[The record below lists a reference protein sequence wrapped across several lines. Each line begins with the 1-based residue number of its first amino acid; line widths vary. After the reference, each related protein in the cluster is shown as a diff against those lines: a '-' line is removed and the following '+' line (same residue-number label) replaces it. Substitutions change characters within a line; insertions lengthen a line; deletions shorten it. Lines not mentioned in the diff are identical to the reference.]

1 LLAVAGP
8 GLAQPGE
15 ATEQANGEPGVLFS
29 LGLNVGDA
37 FAYALDTELT
47 VTQMGSENDAEPSAL
62 PEQALEYEAEVR
74 FTVIDV
80 GDDGAARLR
89 AAVFAYE
96 AEWEDAAG
104 ETEYSHGGLEQLRQ
118 QMNENGDGDPDA
130 EGDRDASP
138 LDRAFMALAR
148 TTVSVTLDAEGAVT
162 GLTGFERFNE
172 LVRGEAAVDDR
183 FIGPFANEPFR
194 ELIEPLFTIDGARG
208 ARWSVGDGWQTDKSL
223 DFSNVAALDYTYSWQ
238 VDEIEDDEVELS
250 GAAQVSVRR
259 PTTPDALRPDLALRA
274 ASETVETEYDRERR
288 LVSERDASYQLELV
302 FSWAGDE
309 RSMLLEQTTRGST
322 ALELIDPDSLGW
334 SDEERGDDDDEG
346 DGGEDGD
353 T

>member
-1 LLAVAGP
+1 
-8 GLAQPGE
+8 
-15 ATEQANGEPGVLFS
+15 
-29 LGLNVGDA
+29 VG
-37 FAYALDTELT
+37 
-47 VTQMGSENDAEPSAL
+47 G
-62 PEQALEYEAEVR
+62 
-74 FTVIDV
+74 
-80 GDDGAARLR
+80 
-89 AAVFAYE
+89 
-96 AEWEDAAG
+96 
-104 ETEYSHGGLEQLRQ
+104 
-118 QMNENGDGDPDA
+118 
-130 EGDRDASP
+130 
-138 LDRAFMALAR
+138 
-148 TTVSVTLDAEGAVT
+148 
-162 GLTGFERFNE
+162 
-172 LVRGEAAVDDR
+172 
-183 FIGPFANEPFR
+183 
-194 ELIEPLFTIDGARG
+194 
-208 ARWSVGDGWQTDKSL
+208 GWQTDKSL